1 MALPQSVPLTV
12 EDLEAM
18 PDDGHRYE
26 LVDGTLIVTPAPLAL
41 HQRAVLKLAALLL
54 TAAGDDLDVLPA
66 PFDYQVSQT
75 TLLQPDI
82 IVLRRQDLR
91 GGRLAGRAAMPGRWP
106 RAGPRRRRGPRRA
119 PARRARRARRAD
131 WRRPATP
138 NGRRRCRAA
147 DRRAVRSRPRSW
159 PARRRWPTPDGA
171 RSP

>member
-26 LVDGTLIVTPAPLAL
+26 LVDGTLIVTPAPLVL
-41 HQRAVLKLAALLL
+41 HQRTVLKLAALLL

-66 PFDYQVSQT
+66 PFDYQVSET

-91 GGRLAGRAAMPGRWP
+91 GGRLAGAPLLVIEVHSPSTRLVDLGTKRLAFEAAGVPAYWVVDP
-106 RAGPRRRRGPRRA
+106 RVPSL
-119 PARRARRARRAD
+119 
-131 WRRPATP
+131 T
-138 NGRRRCRAA
+138 
-147 DRRAVRSRPRSW
+147 AV
-159 PARRRWPTPDGA
+159 
-171 RSP
+171 